1 MPWFFKYL
9 REKEIPEKAL
19 LFEVYIFVKE
29 KGHTHRK
36 KISLQNDSCVLWHE
50 SIWEKAEFYVI
61 YAKYQVILIER
72 NFYIP
77 QTEISSA
84 SE

>member
-36 KISLQNDSCVLWHE
+36 KISLQNDSCVL
-50 SIWEKAEFYVI
+50 
-61 YAKYQVILIER
+61 
-72 NFYIP
+72 
-77 QTEISSA
+77 
-84 SE
+84 